1 MPFSVSC
8 TKPSPTPH
16 VSLDSKLLRLLRHSH
31 TPASELAQQLEI
43 SPLQV
48 HSAIEEL
55 RALGFIIPL
64 HPTLGFRLENVPD
77 RLLADDLLSRMK
89 IPWLPEIT
97 VFAKTNSTNDLALQ
111 RGLHG
116 APGPIAFFAET
127 QSAGRGRFGRHWH
140 SPEGSGLWFSLLLRP
155 PLPFSQW
162 PRLTTAAAVA
172 IARAITEVCGLK
184 AGIKWPNDIWIDGKK
199 VAGLLVETAHTAPQQ
214 PFAVL
219 GIGINANQPD
229 FPEALAPSATSL
241 RLAKG
246 APIDRAE
253 LAACLLDWIGR
264 LLPRLEA
271 DFEGILEDATKRSTV
286 LGRTLRL
293 LSGGEPVEGFAEAL
307 DAEGHLLLRLHD
319 GSLRCFSA
327 GEVTLRAP

>member
-1 MPFSVSC
+1 MAVNTSSPEPLSESHFSLEC
-8 TKPSPTPH
+8 
-16 VSLDSKLLRLLRHSH
+16 RLLRQLRHCH

-43 SPLQV
+43 APARV
-48 HSAIEEL
+48 HAAVEEL
-55 RALGFIIPL
+55 RALGFTIPL
-64 HPTLGFRLENVPD
+64 HPTLGFRLEHAPD
-77 RLLADDLLSRMK
+77 RLLPDDLLSRMNL
-89 IPWLPEIT
+89 PWLPEIT

-111 RGLHG
+111 RGLLG
-116 APGPIAFFAET
+116 ASGPLAFFAET

-172 IARAITEVCGLK
+172 IARSITQVCGLK
-184 AGIKWPNDIWIDGKK
+184 ASLKWPNDIWVDGKK
-199 VAGLLVETAHTAPQQ
+199 VAGLLMETAHTAARQ

-219 GIGINANQPD
+219 GIGINANQSD
-229 FPEALAPSATSL
+229 FPEALTQSATSL

-246 APIDRAE
+246 IPIDRAE
-253 LAACLLDWIGR
+253 LAAGVLDEIGR
-264 LLPRLEA
+264 VLPQL
-271 DFEGILEDATKRSTV
+271 DTGFESILEEARKRSTV

-293 LSGGEPVEGFAEAL
+293 LSSGEPVEGLAEAL
-307 DAEGHLLLRLHD
+307 DSEGHLMLRLHD